1 MKADNIDHFEV
12 VLRNFDYDDL
22 MNWVDLSR
30 WIVEN
35 CIKCTFVNVNT
46 CIVTGCDDATLM
58 KLRWG

>member
-1 MKADNIDHFEV
+1 MKADNIDYFEV
-12 VLRNFDYDDL
+12 KLPDPGLQD
-22 MNWVDLSR
+22 WVDQSR

-46 CIVTGCDDATLM
+46 CIVTGRDDATLM